1 MKRIKSIS
9 RREFVTRQSL
19 LGALALG
26 LPATVLAELRQANTN
41 HLLPDWMKE
50 PSWQTIIDVQ
60 EVLFPAAEDIPGAGD
75 IGASVYLHK
84 AIENPHADGE
94 DKNYIF
100 RGVGWLDELTQQRY
114 NKRFTQLARIQ
125 QEKIIEETVQTTAG
139 RNWVSLLLSY
149 ILEALLADPVYGG
162 NINGNGWRWLDH
174 QPGYPAPPVD
184 RTWDQLLQR
193 RS

>member
-94 DKNYIF
+94 DKDYIF

-162 NINGNGWRWLDH
+162 NINGNGWQWLDH